1 MYKEKIKPKLAIEI
15 EKIKASRFFFLI
27 FDRKRNFLLKI
38 KQTQVHR
45 KCTMEKL
52 KHQDQPIEFLY

>member
-1 MYKEKIKPKLAIEI
+1 MQLKLR
-15 EKIKASRFFFLI
+15 KQKHQDFFFLI